1 MPLKLFGKTA
11 FTKLSHE
18 LCVEHKRKRSL
29 VMPKPTEDYARA
41 HPVSGEQA
49 IEWMRGV
56 LTSLAESVPT
66 ACISRN
72 ISLAGLSL
80 QLLFDDG
87 ELAKNYVDMM
97 SACELDAPCQHR
109 IFILTADQSAA
120 IGLPNLDRSC
130 CSPEQFQSLVKS
142 AGMRAAYPFQDG
154 VWKFY
159 DVERKIG
166 VQLTQSRQ
174 TLPLWDAT
182 APLRQH
188 LHWLLDE
195 KDQRLAHAAT
205 LGLDGKGLVMF
216 GAGGAGKSGTTLA
229 GLSVGLKT
237 AGDDYVALGIDDT
250 CFARSLFRVVK
261 QDRSG
266 LARIPH
272 LQQQTAHMDVNWRGK
287 VMFDPDEFYAEPF
300 VGELALGAVV
310 LPRIAHLAE
319 PVLQRIKPREVMLAL
334 MTSNLHQFP
343 AEHDRGMSFYAELL
357 RRLPSFRLDL
367 SPDAE
372 KNGRLLK
379 TFIAAGFPLEGM
391 TLSASFAD

>member
-1 MPLKLFGKTA
+1 
-11 FTKLSHE
+11 
-18 LCVEHKRKRSL
+18 
-29 VMPKPTEDYARA
+29 MPKPTEDYSLPQLVNGA
-41 HPVSGEQA
+41 GA
-49 IEWMRGV
+49 IEWMRDV
-56 LTSLAESVPT
+56 LDLLAGTNPT
-66 ACISRN
+66 AWITHH

-80 QLLFDDG
+80 QLVFDDA
-87 ELAKNYVDMM
+87 ELAKSYVDMM
-97 SACELDAPCQHR
+97 SACELDASCQHR
-109 IFILTADQSAA
+109 VFVLTAKRSAA
-120 IGLPNLDRSC
+120 LGLPNLNRSS

-154 VWKFY
+154 IWKFY
-159 DVERKIG
+159 DIQRKIG
-166 VQLTQSRQ
+166 VQLTKSRQ

-229 GLSVGLKT
+229 GISVGLKT

-272 LQQQTAHMDVNWRGK
+272 LKQQTAHMDVNWRGK

-300 VGELALGAVV
+300 VGELPLGAVV
-310 LPRIAHLAE
+310 LPSIAHLAE
-319 PVLQRIKPREVMLAL
+319 PVLQRVKPREVMLAL

-379 TFIAAGFPLEGM
+379 AFIAAGFPLEGM

>member
-1 MPLKLFGKTA
+1 M
-11 FTKLSHE
+11 S
-18 LCVEHKRKRSL
+18 
-29 VMPKPTEDYARA
+29 KPTEDYAQ
-41 HPVSGEQA
+41 PQFVNGTGA
-49 IEWMRGV
+49 IEWMREV
-56 LTSLAESVPT
+56 LDLLAGSNPAAWIT
-66 ACISRN
+66 HH

-80 QLLFDDG
+80 QLMFDDI
-87 ELAKNYVDMM
+87 ELAKNYVGMM
-97 SACELDAPCQHR
+97 SAHEFDAPCEHR
-109 IFILTADQSAA
+109 VFVLTAERTASL
-120 IGLPNLDRSC
+120 ILPNLDRTS
-130 CSPEQFQSLVKS
+130 CSPEQFQRLVDS

-154 VWKFY
+154 IWKFY

-166 VQLTQSRQ
+166 VQLTESRQ
-174 TLPLWDAT
+174 SLPLWDAT

-237 AGDDYVALGIDDT
+237 AGDDYIALGIDDA
-250 CFARSLFRVVK
+250 CFARSLFRVIK

-266 LARIPH
+266 LARIP
-272 LQQQTAHMDVNWRGK
+272 LLRQQTAHMDVNWRGK

-300 VGELALGAVV
+300 VGELTLGAVV

-319 PVLQRIKPREVMLAL
+319 PVVQRVKPREVMLAL

-343 AEHDRGMSFYAELL
+343 AETDRGMSFYAELL

-367 SPDAE
+367 SPDAA

-379 TFIAAGFPLEGM
+379 AFIAAGFPLDGM
-391 TLSASFAD
+391 TLNASLAC